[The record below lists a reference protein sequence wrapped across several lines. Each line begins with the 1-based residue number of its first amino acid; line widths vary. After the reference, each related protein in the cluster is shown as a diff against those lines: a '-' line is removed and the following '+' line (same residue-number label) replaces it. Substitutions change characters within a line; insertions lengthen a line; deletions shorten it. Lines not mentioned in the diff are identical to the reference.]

1 MVAVPDE
8 GQPIDSRGGV
18 TAEPARSSFERD
30 DQYRLALEELEVIY
44 RSVPLGLAVFDLE
57 LRFLR
62 INDHLAAINGFPARE
77 HVGKHVREVVPWAAD
92 LIQQK
97 LAEVLR
103 SGGPV
108 RFELEGELSTQ
119 PGERRV
125 WDEIWYPLRNRD
137 GRIFAVAAM
146 VEEITERRRRE
157 ERLSREA
164 RELADAMPQL
174 VWTALPDGTVDYYN
188 ERILSY
194 AGASKASGSWNW
206 SPMLHPDDVAPT
218 MQTWGEA
225 ARTGQTY
232 TFTHRVRMVDGSYR
246 WHLSR
251 GVPVRDSQTG
261 KILKW
266 FGTATDIHEQ
276 KLAQEHLEETVR
288 HRTARLQETIAEL
301 ESFSYSISHDMRAPL
316 RAMQT
321 YARFLEEE
329 YRSQLEGDGRV
340 YLTRIIAAAD
350 RLDRLIR
357 DVLDY
362 SRIAREDLPVEPVD
376 VNELIDELIGTYPQF
391 RGLDI
396 HATAIPKVCGNRAAL
411 TQCLSNLLG
420 NAVKFQ
426 REGEPPRV
434 RIEGE
439 LAGQCVKIR
448 VIDNG
453 TGVPEP
459 ARARVFDMFFQVNAR
474 GGGTGIGLSI
484 VRKAAERMGG
494 SVSLEASSERGS
506 TFLLELP
513 RAP

>member
-1 MVAVPDE
+1 MPDE
-8 GQPIDSRGGV
+8 RQPIDSRGV
-18 TAEPARSSFERD
+18 ATARPPVPCDRD
-30 DQYRLALEELEVIY
+30 DRYRLELEELEVIY
-44 RSVPLGLAVFDLE
+44 RSVPLGLAVFDLG

-62 INDHLAAINGFPARE
+62 INDHLAAINGFPAAE
-77 HVGKHVREVVPWAAD
+77 HVGKHVREVVPWAAE
-92 LIQQK
+92 LIEQK
-97 LAEVLR
+97 LDEVLR
-103 SGGPV
+103 SGAPV
-108 RFELEGELSTQ
+108 KFELEGEMPSDS
-119 PGERRV
+119 GARGV
-125 WDEIWYPLRNRD
+125 WEETWYPLRDRD
-137 GRIFAVAAM
+137 GRIFAVAAL
-146 VEEITERRRRE
+146 VQEITERRRRE

-188 ERILSY
+188 ERIVSY
-194 AGASKASGSWNW
+194 AGASKGAGTWNW
-206 SPMLHPDDVAPT
+206 SPMLHPDDIAPT
-218 MQTWGEA
+218 MQAWGEA

-232 TFTHRVRMVDGSYR
+232 MFTHRVRMADGSFR

-251 GVPVRDSQTG
+251 GVPVRDSRTG
-261 KILKW
+261 AILKW

-288 HRTARLQETIAEL
+288 QRTARLQDTVAEL

-321 YARFLEEE
+321 YARFLDEE
-329 YRSQLEGDGRV
+329 YRAQLEGDGRV
-340 YLTRIIAAAD
+340 YLSRIIAAAD

-376 VNELIDELIGTYPQF
+376 LNELIDELLGTYPQF

-396 HATAIPKVCGNRAAL
+396 RAGAIPRVCGNRAAL
-411 TQCLSNLLG
+411 TQCFSNLLG

-426 REGEPPRV
+426 REGVAPCV
-434 RIEGE
+434 RITGE
-439 LAGQCVKIR
+439 LAGQCVQVR
-448 VIDNG
+448 VSDNG
-453 TGVPEP
+453 TGIPAE
-459 ARARVFDMFFQVNAR
+459 ARARVFDMFYQVNAR
-474 GGGTGIGLSI
+474 NGGTGIGLSI

-494 SVSLEASSERGS
+494 RVAVEETSERGS

>member
-1 MVAVPDE
+1 MWEERQLNNPIRGVSAA
-8 GQPIDSRGGV
+8 QP
-18 TAEPARSSFERD
+18 PASDRD
-30 DQYRLALEELEVIY
+30 DQHRLELEELEAIY
-44 RSVPLGLAVFDLE
+44 RSAPLGLAVFDLG

-62 INDHLAAINGFPARE
+62 INDHLAHINGFPAAE
-77 HVGKHVREVVPWAAD
+77 HVGKHVRDVVPWASD
-92 LIQQK
+92 LIERK
-97 LAEVLR
+97 LADVLR
-103 SGGPV
+103 TGGPV
-108 RFELEGELSTQ
+108 KFELEGALPAN
-119 PGERRV
+119 PGDLRV
-125 WDEIWYPLRNRD
+125 WEETWYPLRDRN
-137 GRIFAVAAM
+137 GRIFAVAAL

-157 ERLSREA
+157 QRLSREA

-188 ERILSY
+188 ERIRGY
-194 AGASKASGSWNW
+194 AGAAKVTGGWNW
-206 SPMLHPDDVAPT
+206 SPMLHPDDIAPT
-218 MQTWGEA
+218 MRAWAEA
-225 ARTGQTY
+225 ARTGQAY
-232 TFTHRVRMVDGSYR
+232 TFTHRVRMADGSFR

-261 KILKW
+261 AILKW

-288 HRTARLQETIAEL
+288 QRTARLQDTIAEL

-321 YARFLEEE
+321 YARFLDEE
-329 YRSQLEGDGRV
+329 YRAQLEGDGRV
-340 YLTRIIAAAD
+340 YLSRIIAAAD

-362 SRIAREDLPVEPVD
+362 SRIAREDLPLEPVD
-376 VNELIDELIGTYPQF
+376 VNELIDELLGTYPQF

-396 HATAIPKVCGNRAAL
+396 RATAIPKVCGNRAAL
-411 TQCLSNLLG
+411 TQCFSNLLG

-426 REGEPPRV
+426 RAGETACV
-434 RIEGE
+434 RIHGE
-439 LAGQCVKIR
+439 LDGERVKIR

-453 TGVPEP
+453 TGVPD
-459 ARARVFDMFFQVNAR
+459 AAQARVFDMFFQVNAR
-474 GGGTGIGLSI
+474 NDGTGIGLSI

-494 SVSLEASSERGS
+494 SVAIEATSERGS